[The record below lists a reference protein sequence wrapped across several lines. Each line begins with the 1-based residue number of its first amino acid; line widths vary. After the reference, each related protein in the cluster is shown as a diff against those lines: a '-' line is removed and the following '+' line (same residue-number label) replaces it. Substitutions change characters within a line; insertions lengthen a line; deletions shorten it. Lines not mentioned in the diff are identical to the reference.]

1 MYSGRRAARR
11 FERGG
16 LTATHHGVLRD
27 EAMTTSAEPEFD
39 LEIRSVS
46 RSFGDTK
53 ALEACSLSVRRGEQ
67 VALLGPSGCGKSTLL
82 NIIAGLD
89 DPDSGEVWI
98 RGRSMDPVPPNQRNI
113 GIVFQN
119 YALFPHMTLRENV
132 GYGLQVRG
140 TPREVIRERTAE
152 VVHLLKLEG
161 LEGRYPNELSGGQQQ
176 RTAIARALAIRPVI
190 MLLDEALSALD
201 KNLREEMQIE
211 LSLLLRKL
219 EVTTILVTHDQREA
233 FTIGD
238 RIAVMNG
245 GRILQVGTT
254 EEVYSRPASSFV
266 LDFLGSANSLP
277 ARLVTDR
284 SHYGAVETD
293 FGIELDLPPTHP
305 RLAPGRVRIYVRS
318 EDVELSLTTTPV
330 HTSMPG
336 TIALSTFLGALKR
349 HVVQIGNHQVVVDV
363 GAGRTA
369 HPFAP
374 GDRVFLSFAPER
386 CFVLPEGG

>member
-1 MYSGRRAARR
+1 
-11 FERGG
+11 
-16 LTATHHGVLRD
+16 
-27 EAMTTSAEPEFD
+27 MTTSAPAEFD
-39 LEIRSVS
+39 LEIRSIS
-46 RSFGDTK
+46 KNFGAIK

-82 NIIAGLD
+82 NIVAGLD

-98 RGRSMDPVPPNQRNI
+98 RGCSMDLVPPNQRNI

-119 YALFPHMTLRENV
+119 YALFPHMTLRENI

-140 TPREVIRERTAE
+140 VGRDVIRVRTQE
-152 VVHLLKLEG
+152 MIHLLKLGG

-211 LSLLLRKL
+211 LSLLLRQL

-238 RIAVMNG
+238 RIAVMHG
-245 GRILQVGTT
+245 GRIIQIGTT
-254 EEVYSRPASSFV
+254 EEVYGKPVSSFV

-277 ARLVTDR
+277 AKADADPSRHGVI
-284 SHYGAVETD
+284 VTD
-293 FGIELDLPPTHP
+293 FGIELDLP
-305 RLAPGRVRIYVRS
+305 LANPPIASGPVRIYVRS
-318 EDVELSLTTTPV
+318 EDIELSLDATPV
-330 HTSMPG
+330 HRSMPG

-349 HVVQIGNHQVVVDV
+349 HVIKIGDHQVLVDV
-363 GAGRTA
+363 GAGRAA

-374 GDRVFLSFAPER
+374 GDRVYLRFAPER
-386 CFVLPEGG
+386 CFVLPEGQ